1 MLAFDKG
8 QKTVSCKTTM
18 IPLGSIVELKSG
30 NKTMII
36 GYGLED
42 KESKKRF
49 DYLGCDT
56 AVGFMGG
63 FKLFEFEDVKKV
75 IFSGYSNEP
84 LIDMYN
90 KKVWEELQNE

>member
-1 MLAFDKG
+1 
-8 QKTVSCKTTM
+8 M

-63 FKLFEFEDVKKV
+63 LNFLNLK
-75 IFSGYSNEP
+75 
-84 LIDMYN
+84 M
-90 KKVWEELQNE
+90 

>member
-1 MLAFDKG
+1 MERYKN
-8 QKTVSCKTTM
+8 TM

-84 LIDMYN
+84 LIVMYN